1 MWSKVKFGFYILCLF
16 FSRRIPKSPP
26 PQNCVCIFKSSPP
39 ISFFLQALGATVLF
53 LLFVFIDTYFE
64 EIIPLELQQLTG
76 HPPSFFQNIT
86 QEKDFQ
92 QVVVTDTKML
102 SRSDFCLFYK
112 TKLQLPILCLICLGT
127 AFKEKDF
134 FSLFSTANGIW
145 PIRKFPKISPS

>member
-1 MWSKVKFGFYILCLF
+1 MWSKVEFGFYVLCLF
-16 FSRRIPKSPP
+16 FNRRIPKSPP

-92 QVVVTDTKML
+92 QVVVTDTKMFAFAQQITL
-102 SRSDFCLFYK
+102 IFFYQ
-112 TKLQLPILCLICLGT
+112 TELQQPSLCLICVIKHGF
-127 AFKEKDF
+127 A
-134 FSLFSTANGIW
+134 
-145 PIRKFPKISPS
+145 RKKTFLEQSSYN